1 MDRPRGSTIV
11 GIGELLWDLLPSG
24 RRLGGAPL
32 NFACHGAQL
41 GAKAYPVSCLGRD
54 VPGQA
59 IRRELASLG
68 LDDLYVGED
77 TGHPT
82 GSVQVTLDEGGKP
95 SYTICEDVAW
105 DFLAMSDRLADLATK
120 TDAVCFGS
128 LAQRGAVSR
137 STIHTFLNR
146 VRTEALKIFDINLRQ
161 AFYSQEIVA
170 ASLESANVL
179 KLSNEELPVLAG
191 MLGLVGTTEDQLAA
205 LMGTFDLRLIAY
217 TRGAGG
223 SLLMT
228 PDEMDAHPG
237 FPAAVVDTVGAGD
250 SFTAALC
257 VGLLQRRPLTEIND
271 LANRV
276 AAFVCSQKGATPV
289 LPPEVTNQR
298 THAQ

>member
-1 MDRPRGSTIV
+1 MDRHGGSTIV

-24 RRLGGAPL
+24 KRLGGAPL
-32 NFACHGAQL
+32 NFACHCAQL

-68 LDDLYVGED
+68 LDDLYVEED
-77 TGHPT
+77 AGHPT

-95 SYTICEDVAW
+95 SYTICEGVAW

-137 STIHTFLNR
+137 STIHTFLDR

-179 KLSNEELPVLAG
+179 KLSDEELPVLAG

-205 LMGTFDLRLIAY
+205 LMGAFDLRFIAY

-289 LPPEVTNQR
+289 LPPEVTNQKP
-298 THAQ
+298 